1 MNSLMGGNIMMQ
13 ALGAMMRG
21 ESPQMFLQNLAK
33 NNPALQGMDFSNLE
47 NTAQKLCNEKGRG
60 YGTGKPVIFWQTE
73 CGILT
78 N

>member
-47 NTAQKLCNEKGRG
+47 NTAQKLCNEKG
-60 YGTGKPVIFWQTE
+60 VDMEQAS
-73 CGILT
+73 L
-78 N
+78 

>member
-47 NTAQKLCNEKGRG
+47 NTAQKLCNEKGVDMEQA
-60 YGTGKPVIFWQTE
+60 KAQVMDFAKSNIK
-73 CGILT
+73 
-78 N
+78 